1 MAHGW
6 LARDDSLG
14 WTVEGV
20 NIAPETRT
28 RNVEYRWAA
37 DQLLPKR
44 GITLLDAAS
53 GYVPTWHMLP
63 YIAAKLG
70 YLTVAVD
77 MNEASLSMPACVGV
91 RRELG
96 DITSLRYA
104 DDSFDAVACI
114 STLEHLGPTEQAL
127 AAREL
132 CRIARHKVI
141 ITADEAPWL
150 PELFLPYLVI
160 GDQWDFAGDH
170 LSPPV
175 YALSGTPRRSGAD

>member
-6 LARDDSLG
+6 LARNDALG
-14 WTVEGV
+14 WVVEGV
-20 NIAPETRT
+20 DISPATRT

-37 DQLLPKR
+37 DQLMPKN

-53 GYVPTWHMLP
+53 GYVPGWHMLP
-63 YIAAKLG
+63 YIAQKLG
-70 YLTVAVD
+70 YITVAVD
-77 MNEASLSMPACVGV
+77 IDERYKQMPPAHSVK
-91 RRELG
+91 RETG
-96 DITSLRYA
+96 DITSMRFA
-104 DDSFDAVACI
+104 DASFDVVACI
-114 STLEHLGPTEQAL
+114 STLEHLSPADQAL

-132 CRIARHKVI
+132 CRIARNKVI
-141 ITADEAPWL
+141 VTADEAPWL